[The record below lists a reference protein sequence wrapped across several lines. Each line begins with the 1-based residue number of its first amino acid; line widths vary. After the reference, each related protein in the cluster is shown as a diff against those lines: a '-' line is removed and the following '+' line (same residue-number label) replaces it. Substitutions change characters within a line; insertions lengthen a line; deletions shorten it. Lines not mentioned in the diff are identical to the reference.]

1 MSRDPLADPKQA
13 IRRVYAYVAYR
24 VGDGADAEDVTS
36 STIERAI
43 RYRKSYDPS
52 RGEAISWLI
61 GIARTCTDD
70 FFRERESAH
79 ADSAETPALGEMEAD
94 TLRRLAVGEA
104 IGRLPQRERELIAL
118 RYGAAL
124 RTRQIA
130 CLLQMNESAVDV
142 ALHRSRERLRAELQR
157 LGYDRTRP
165 SLPVPTT
172 QPSI

>member
-1 MSRDPLADPKQA
+1 MSRDPLADPKRA

-36 STIERAI
+36 SAIERAI

-70 FFRERESAH
+70 FFRERESTSV
-79 ADSAETPALGEMEAD
+79 DSAESAASGEMEAD
-94 TLRRLAVGEA
+94 TLRRLAVSEA
-104 IGRLPQRERELIAL
+104 IGRLTGRERDLIAL
-118 RYGAAL
+118 RYGAGL

-130 CLLQMNESAVDV
+130 AVLEMNESAVDV
-142 ALHRSRERLRAELQR
+142 AMHRSRERLRAELQR
-157 LGYDRTRP
+157 LGYGRNQPTCPVPAARP
-165 SLPVPTT
+165 ST
-172 QPSI
+172 